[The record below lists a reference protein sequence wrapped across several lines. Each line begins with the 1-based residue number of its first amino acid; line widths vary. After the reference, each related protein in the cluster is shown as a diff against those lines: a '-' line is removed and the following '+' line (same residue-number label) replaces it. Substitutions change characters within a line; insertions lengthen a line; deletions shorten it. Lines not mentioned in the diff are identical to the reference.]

1 MRVAFLT
8 NIVSPYR
15 RPLLERLAATPG
27 WDLRVFVDAEREFD
41 RSWSVDTSGLS
52 LTQTRSLSL
61 KRRAQTPGSA
71 GFEQVLTL
79 HLPLSLPR
87 DLARFRPD
95 VVISHELGPRT
106 ALAAAY
112 ARLFRVPLVIWSYQS
127 LVSAASGNPRLRR
140 SLLSQASAVIGMG
153 SEAREVLR
161 SWGVPDATIVDA
173 PNAADHETIAARLA
187 APEAEARALE
197 LRARFGGRKIALVA
211 GRLVPLKGTARLLA
225 SWDQLPQSLRQQ
237 WRLVFIG
244 EGPLAELVA
253 RHPEAVHVG
262 HVQTKAV
269 PDWLG
274 AADLHVFPSLG
285 DVWGLAVNEALHC
298 GTLTLSSSRAACTA
312 DMIVEGVSGLTYDP
326 VAPHAWRRLQG
337 ALEHP
342 TPSTLARAGR
352 ARAQAFSQ
360 DRMAQGFRD
369 AVQLAR
375 QGRITPRR
383 SA

>member
-52 LTQTRSLSL
+52 LSRTRSLSF
-61 KRRAQTPGSA
+61 KRRAQTPGAA

-79 HLPLSLPR
+79 HVPLSIPR

-95 VVISHELGPRT
+95 VVIAHELGART

-112 ARLFRVPLVIWSYQS
+112 ARLAGVPLVIWSYQS
-127 LVSAASGNPRLRR
+127 LVSASAGSARLRR
-140 SLLSQASAVIGMG
+140 ALLSQASAVVGMG
-153 SEAREVLR
+153 SEARQVLR
-161 SWGVPDATIVDA
+161 SWGVAEDAIVDA
-173 PNAADHETIAARLA
+173 PNAADHEGIAARLA
-187 APEAEARALE
+187 APGAEARRRAI
-197 LRARFGGRKIALVA
+197 RARFGGRKLALVA

-225 SWDQLPQSLRQQ
+225 TWDRLPQALRDQ

-244 EGPLAELVA
+244 EGPLAELVEG
-253 RHPEAVHVG
+253 HPEAVHVG
-262 HVQTKAV
+262 HIATEDV
-269 PDWLG
+269 PDWLS

-285 DVWGLAVNEALHC
+285 DVWGLAVNEALQC
-298 GTLTLSSSRAACTA
+298 GTLTLSSTRAACTA
-312 DMIVEGVSGLTYDP
+312 DLIEEGRTGLRYDP
-326 VAPHAWRRLQG
+326 AAPEAWRQLEAALQ
-337 ALEHP
+337 HP
-342 TPSTLARAGR
+342 SPASLAQAGR
-352 ARAQAFSQ
+352 RRAAEFSQ
-360 DRMAQGFRD
+360 DRMAEGFRE
-369 AVQLAR
+369 AVRRALSSR
-375 QGRITPRR
+375 RSRR